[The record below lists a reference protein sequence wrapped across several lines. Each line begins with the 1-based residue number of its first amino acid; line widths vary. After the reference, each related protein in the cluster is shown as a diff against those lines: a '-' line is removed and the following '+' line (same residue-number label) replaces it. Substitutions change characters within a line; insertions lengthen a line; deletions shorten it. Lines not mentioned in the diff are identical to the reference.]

1 MMALSR
7 LVVGLA
13 AGQFIHTAVAQP
25 ANDNFANAQ
34 LLPGNFGTLNADTT
48 GATAE
53 PGEPNHAGYPARA
66 SVWYKWIADLTG
78 PVQLDT
84 LNSGIDTVLAVYTAP
99 TLGTALSDLNFVVAN
114 DDINASYSGFYAIWA
129 GPSGV
134 RFNAQEGVTYYIAV
148 DGYLGAAGPIE
159 LSWAYRSA
167 GVFRFTA
174 DEFYCSERDS
184 APGADGPSST
194 TCSWSPRGI
203 LITATRDMGSV
214 GRVALTFGAAD
225 GTAVEGTDYLVP
237 ANTTL
242 IFDDF
247 EMSKSFVIPIYN
259 NPQVRVNRYFNMT
272 LTDVVMD
279 PLEVAANSVLPP
291 RLNLAHSDSFV
302 IILDTQVDI
311 IAQTNNPPTVN
322 FYRYH
327 CRTTE
332 DITRYYP
339 AGARVMVTRTG
350 TGEAVHI
357 HYSIDSL
364 AAGDGNLQDNIFTLM
379 AGSDYATPDP
389 VTANPPGV
397 LRHFEPVTGTLS
409 WGQGDFNPKPIDIPI
424 YDNQLAGFNE
434 DMRIK
439 LYQSGDSGEAEIG
452 NVSEMTLTILY
463 DDYPAGAL
471 DDSHNVDFSL
481 VTNPPL
487 NTKPG
492 ANGVVYSIA
501 VQTDDKSIIAGHF
514 STYNTIARNGIA
526 RANVDGSLDTY
537 FNPGSGVAVQQGD
550 FISSAVLAPD
560 GKILVVGSFSSFNG
574 IPRYRIARLNSNGS
588 LDTSFN
594 PGLGADATVWSVVV
608 QGDGK
613 VMVGGEFT
621 SINGTNRSYLAR
633 LNDDGSLDTD
643 FDPSLNNPNG
653 YVQSVAVAAGGQIII
668 GGSFTALGEHSRNGI
683 ARLNENGTLDA
694 SFDPGT
700 GVDGP
705 VYVVALQ
712 SDGRVLAGGAF
723 DHAGA
728 YSRQNLVRFSANG
741 AVDLGFDIGSGVDDT
756 VYSITLQND
765 GAIYLGGVFT
775 SINGTRRVGVARLY
789 QSGEV
794 DTGWLDPAY
803 NQFAGPYKT
812 IYNRAVSPKD
822 FLFATALQSDGNL
835 MIGGSFSYVGGGR
848 LTYEVQTN
856 AVSPVDLIW
865 GVYLNNNGSSRA
877 TFRSRANVARLLGG
891 STIGPGSTGLIVSDY
906 DANEN
911 MSYLY
916 VKLVRENGTL
926 GPIQSTFSL
935 PPRPAGPG
943 VAQSG
948 VDYVYNR
955 VNDPQFFSS
964 WMNTRML
971 SHGVFGTNNMTM
983 TVVPNYGV
991 YGPDDD
997 VYVTIIDRPGFQG
1010 DRTVPFQLATPSM
1023 SDVFYLGGENIPVA
1037 SALARTESLLTIAE
1051 NDVRPGA
1058 IGFSVAS
1065 YSVNENGTN
1074 AIITLTRTNGS
1085 FGRVTVRFA
1094 TTNGTAIA
1102 GVDYT
1107 GVTNTVT
1114 FQDGELFRTVSIPIK
1129 NDSVIQPADRTVN
1142 LYLVTPGNGATLGL
1156 ANATLF
1162 IVDDDYSPGRIN
1174 FNPDTYTTN
1183 ETAGTVT
1190 LAVLRTGGNAGIME
1204 VQYRTVNGTAISG
1217 VNYLGVTNTLHWNSG
1232 DSAPRYIAVPV
1243 IHDGLVMPNKAF
1255 QAQLFSPKSFGTNAP
1270 QAFGPRTNATVT
1282 IVNED
1287 FFGTF
1292 QFTAEE
1298 YFVGEN
1304 GGYATITIQRINGS
1318 AENVTVNYSTYDNG
1332 GGAVP
1337 DVNYGST
1344 NGTLFFGPGEIAK
1357 SFNIPIIFQPGAGG
1371 FPPYYSLDFGVAVTG
1386 LVPSGAL
1393 IGPVNPTVVHIVN
1406 PELVTTPAGS
1416 VDPSLDTHGGMN
1428 NDVYALALQPG
1439 DKIVAGGNFTTVSG
1453 ANYNRLVRLESDG
1466 TLDESFLYNLAGAN
1480 AAVRTLINQTD
1491 NRVVIGGA
1499 FTTVDSVNRN
1509 RIARLNYDGS
1519 LDTGFNPGSGPD
1531 NQVYSLAET
1540 WVSGQR
1546 KILLGGAFATFN
1558 GIGRNCIAQLND
1570 DGTLDTAFKPGLG
1583 ANGIVYALAVYPTN
1597 TVHGGKVLIGG
1608 DFTSINGTP
1617 YSRIARLNVD
1627 GSVDATF
1634 NPGFGTDAA
1643 VRAITIQAD
1652 GGILIGGSFTNVNT
1666 FTNAN
1671 GIARLSPNGSIDP
1684 TFIPQPGANG
1694 TVFDIAVQAD
1704 QRILL
1709 VGEFTTVSG
1718 VTRHRITRL
1727 QPNGKVDPTI
1737 NFGLGANN
1745 FINAIAVQNDQRMV
1759 IGGGFTEFNGTPMN
1773 RVGRIFGGSLTGS
1786 GSFEFTSPDYTALQS
1801 QTNTFISMRRLGGT
1815 SGVTPGGS
1823 VSVLFA
1829 TSDGTAIAGEHYVG
1843 VTNTFVFPEGEVFAQ
1858 VSIVVSNNLLIE
1870 SNRTVNLTLS
1880 DPLPPGGPDLGPQPT
1895 ATLTIINDNSAVSFF
1910 AATYTTTKGNI
1921 DNAASIKIVRTGY
1934 LNRAATVDF
1943 LTTTNGTALPGVDY
1957 VPVANLI
1964 TFLPGQASVVTKVL
1978 LGTNNLVR
1986 GSQTVG
1992 MMLTN
1997 SSGALLLDP
2006 VEATLT
2012 IVDTSTAPGRLTF
2025 SAPSYSALEDAGA
2038 ATITVLRTN
2047 GHTGIVTVKFL
2058 TLANTAV
2065 PYVDYIPTSGTL
2077 TFGDGET
2084 SKSFAVPVINDGL
2097 VGSDKYLVLLLTNTT
2112 GGATISGSATAPM
2125 TVVEN
2130 NRGFNLSSPVYVS
2143 NETDGNVTVTV
2154 RRMGSTNGF
2163 LSVNL
2168 STTNGTAIA
2177 GVDYAAINGVLTFQP
2192 GETMKPF
2199 AIPVTFR
2206 PGIQGDRTF
2215 FVLLSTNSLTPGAN
2229 IGDPAVATVYIL
2241 DQDTGFYFTNDTF
2254 SVLKSATNLLVTVL
2268 RTNPNTGTASV
2279 MYATSDGT
2287 ARGGVHYTPVLG
2299 TLAFANGEQFKAF
2312 TVPILS
2318 NNLVEGDLTFNLNL
2332 TSASTNAFLV
2342 SPSNAVATIVDDN
2355 AGFRF
2360 SAANYVIAESGVR
2373 ATIDVFRE
2381 NYTNSTV
2388 SVDFKTIDG
2397 TAKAG
2402 QDYVATNG
2410 TLVFTNGVTH
2420 GAFNVTIIDNTIIQ
2434 GNHSV
2439 LLALARPVGAAALVN
2454 PSAATLTILDNDG
2467 SLISPA
2473 GSALIVEGLGKTN
2486 GIIDPGETVTM
2497 LLALRNTI
2505 GADTT
2510 NITATLLATNG
2521 ISLPSG
2527 PQNYGALL
2535 PDGASASR
2543 SFTFTAAATNGQHII
2558 ATLALQQG
2566 SLSLGTATFV
2576 YTVGNVSTSF
2586 TNNTPII
2593 IPSYGAATPYPA
2605 TNAIAGLDGVV
2616 SQMSLSLTN
2625 FYHRFPSDINMLLV
2639 SPAGQKVVVMGA
2651 VGGSIMVTNLY
2662 LTLDDAATNTLPFGA
2677 TLTNGTYRP
2686 ANYRTLFDFGSF
2698 PPAPAMPYGNV
2709 LSAFNGGNPNGTW
2722 SLYIVDSQAPDDG
2735 SIGAWWLTVNTA
2747 NPVVPSCDVSLQL
2760 LAAPSSVV
2768 LSSNL
2773 TYTLIVTNHGPG
2785 TAANVAVTDDLP
2797 VGVAYISAA
2806 PSLGNATTNGAGR
2819 VTWQVGT
2826 LPINAT
2832 ATMTLLVKTTIA
2844 GQLTNAATATLA
2856 QTDPNLV
2863 NNYAVVVS
2871 TVTAPVADLALGLVD
2886 APDPVYLTNAI
2897 TYSVGVTNLGPATA
2911 TGVTLTNVLPDGVV
2925 FVPGASSLF
2934 LTNQGGVLTG
2944 NLGAM
2949 ASGARTF
2956 VTIVLRPTVPGT
2968 ITNTVGVFS
2977 PVLDPFKG
2985 NNVAAVKT
2993 VATLPLVVLSRAGNN
3008 LVLAW
3013 PAEATGYSLKS
3024 ATNLVPPVIW
3034 TPVPGVPVVI
3044 GGVKTVTIPI
3054 TTGNQY
3060 FRLATAP

>member
-1 MMALSR
+1 MSR
-7 LVVGLA
+7 LVVMLA
-13 AGQFIHTAVAQP
+13 AGQFIQTAVAQP
-25 ANDNFANAQ
+25 ANDNFVNAQ
-34 LLPGNFGTLNADTT
+34 LLPGDFGTLDADTT

-53 PGEPNHAGYPARA
+53 PGEPNHAGYPASA
-66 SVWYKWIADLTG
+66 SVWYKWQPTVTG
-78 PVQLDT
+78 QVQIDT

-99 TLGTALSDLNFVVAN
+99 TAGTDISTLNFLVAN
-114 DDINASYSGFYAIWA
+114 DDINSSYSGLSLPWI

-148 DGYLGAAGPIE
+148 DGYMGEAGPIE

-174 DEFYCSERDS
+174 DFAQCGERES
-184 APGADGPSST
+184 GGADAS
-194 TCSWSPRGI
+194 CAWSPAGMLVTI
-203 LITATRDMGSV
+203 TRDMGSV
-214 GRVALTFGAAD
+214 GRVAVSVSTLD
-225 GTAVEGTDYLVP
+225 GSAVAGTDYMPVN
-237 ANTTL
+237 ATL

-247 EMSKSFVIPIYN
+247 EMSKTIVIPIIYS
-259 NPQVRVNRYFNMT
+259 PTCMPNRQFSVAIT
-272 LTDVVMD
+272 SVVLD
-279 PLEVAANSVLPP
+279 PLEVEADSVLLP
-291 RLNLAHSDSFV
+291 RVNLTHGETV
-302 IILDTQVDI
+302 VEILDANESPNFPGIMCPVP
-311 IAQTNNPPTVN
+311 NNVN
-322 FYRYH
+322 FRRSH
-327 CRTTE
+327 CRTVEGIGTATVWV
-332 DITRYYP
+332 DRLG
-339 AGARVMVTRTG
+339 AGADPRRAS
-350 TGEAVHI
+350 EI

-364 AAGDGNLQDNIFTLM
+364 PPDAINLLDNIFQLA
-379 AGSDYATPDP
+379 AGSDYATP
-389 VTANPPGV
+389 NPPTDPWYGV
-397 LRHFEPVTGTLS
+397 VANFEPVTGTLS
-409 WGQGDFNPKPIDIPI
+409 WGDGDRTPKPINIPI
-424 YDNQLAGFNE
+424 YDNLTPGFNL
-434 DMRIK
+434 DLRIK
-439 LYQSGDSGEAEIG
+439 LFSLNHNNDDDVGNIG
-452 NVSEMTLTILY
+452 EMTLTILY
-463 DDYPAGAL
+463 DDYPAGGL
-471 DDSHNVDFSL
+471 DAAHNPDFNIG
-481 VTNPPL
+481 TNPPR
-487 NTKPG
+487 NSKPG
-492 ANGVVYSIA
+492 VNGVVYSIA
-501 VQTDDKSIIAGHF
+501 VQPDDKSIVAGHF
-514 STYNTIARNGIA
+514 STYNTVARNGIA

-550 FISSAVLAPD
+550 FISSAVLMPD
-560 GKILVVGSFSSFNG
+560 GKVIIGGSFSSFNG

-588 LDTSFN
+588 LDTSFS
-594 PGLGADATVWSVVV
+594 PGLGADATVWSVAV
-608 QGDGK
+608 QSDGK
-613 VMVGGEFT
+613 VIIGGEFT
-621 SINGTNRSYLAR
+621 SINGTNRSYVAR
-633 LNDDGSLDTD
+633 LNDDGSLDTS
-643 FDPSLNNPNG
+643 FDPSLNSPNG
-653 YVQSVAVAAGGQIII
+653 YVQSVAVAASGQTII
-668 GGSFTALGEHSRNGI
+668 GGSFTALGDHSRNGV

-712 SDGRVLAGGAF
+712 GDGRVLAGGAF

-728 YSRQNLVRFSANG
+728 YSRQNLVRFNSNG
-741 AVDLGFDIGSGVDDT
+741 AVDLGFDTGSGVDDS
-756 VYSITLQND
+756 VYSITLQAD

-775 SINGTRRVGVARLY
+775 SINGTRRVGVARLFA
-789 QSGEV
+789 SGEV
-794 DTGWLDPAY
+794 DTGWLDTAY

-812 IYNRAVSPKD
+812 IYNRAVNPKD
-822 FLFATALQSDGNL
+822 FLFATALQSDGKL

-848 LTYEVQTN
+848 RTSEVQTN
-856 AVSPVDLIW
+856 MVSPIDLQAA
-865 GVYLNNNGSSRA
+865 GYSRA

-891 STIGPGSTGLIVSDY
+891 STVGPGSTGLVVSDY

-911 MSYLY
+911 MGFLY

-955 VNDPQFFSS
+955 VNDPQFWSS
-964 WMNTRML
+964 WLMNTRML
-971 SHGVFGTNNMTM
+971 SDGVFGTNNDTR
-983 TVVPNYGV
+983 TVVTGLWDNATY
-991 YGPDDD
+991 DD
-997 VYVTIIDRPGFQG
+997 VYVTLNDRPGIQG
-1010 DRTVPFQLATPSM
+1010 DRTVPFQLSTPSM

-1037 SALARTESLLTIAE
+1037 SALARTEALLTIAE

-1094 TTNGTAIA
+1094 TTNGTAVA
-1102 GVDYT
+1102 GVDYV

-1114 FQDGELFRTVSIPIK
+1114 FDDGIISRTVSIPIK
-1129 NDSVIQPADRTVN
+1129 NDLVIQPADRTVN
-1142 LYLVTPGNGATLGL
+1142 LYLATPGNGATLGL
-1156 ANATLF
+1156 TNATLF

-1174 FNPDTYTTN
+1174 LSPDIYSTN

-1190 LAVLRTGGNAGIME
+1190 LAVTRTGGNAGIMD

-1217 VNYLGVTNTLHWNSG
+1217 VNYTGVTNALHWNSG
-1232 DSAPRYIAVPV
+1232 DSATRFINVPV
-1243 IHDGLVMPNKAF
+1243 IHDGLVTPDKTF

-1270 QAFGPRTNATVT
+1270 QAFGPRTNANVT

-1287 FFGTF
+1287 FYGTF
-1292 QFTAEE
+1292 QFTTGE

-1304 GGYATITIQRINGS
+1304 GGYATVTIQRINGS

-1357 SFNIPIIFQPGAGG
+1357 SFNIPIFFQAGAGG
-1371 FPPYYSLDFGVAVTG
+1371 IPPYYSIDFGVALTG

-1393 IGPVNPTVVHIVN
+1393 IGPVNPAVVHIVN

-1439 DKIVAGGNFTTVSG
+1439 GKIVAGGNFTTVSG
-1453 ANYNRLVRLESDG
+1453 ANYNRLVRLEADG

-1480 AAVRTLINQTD
+1480 AAVRTLISQTD

-1499 FTTVDSVNRN
+1499 FTTVDGVNRSH
-1509 RIARLNYDGS
+1509 IARLNYDGS

-1540 WVSGQR
+1540 WVKGER
-1546 KILLGGAFATFN
+1546 KILLGGAFASFN
-1558 GIGRNCIAQLND
+1558 GTGRNCIARLND
-1570 DGTLDTAFKPGLG
+1570 DGTLDLAFKPGLG
-1583 ANGIVYALAVYPTN
+1583 ANGIVYALAAYPTN

-1627 GSVDATF
+1627 GTVDATF
-1634 NPGFGTDAA
+1634 NPGSGADAA
-1643 VRAITIQAD
+1643 VRAIAIQAD

-1666 FTNAN
+1666 FANAN
-1671 GIARLSPNGSIDP
+1671 GIARLNPNGSIDP

-1694 TVFDIAVQAD
+1694 TVFAIAMQAD

-1745 FINAIAVQNDQRMV
+1745 FVNAIVVQNDQHMV

-1773 RVGRIFGGSLTGS
+1773 RIGRIFGGSLTGS
-1786 GSFEFTSPDYTALQS
+1786 GSFEFTSPAYSALQS
-1801 QTNTFISMRRLGGT
+1801 QTNTFISVRRLGGT
-1815 SGVTPGGS
+1815 SGLTPGGS

-1829 TSDGTAIAGEHYVG
+1829 TSDGTAISGEHYVG
-1843 VTNTFVFPEGEVFAQ
+1843 VTNTLVFPEGEVFMQ

-1880 DPLPPGGPDLGPQPT
+1880 DPLPPGGPELGPQPT

-1921 DNAASIKIVRTGY
+1921 DNAASIRFVRTGY
-1934 LNRAATVDF
+1934 LDRTAVMDF
-1943 LTTTNGTALPGVDY
+1943 MTTTNGTALPGVDY
-1957 VPVANLI
+1957 VPVTNLI
-1964 TFLPGQASVVTKVL
+1964 TFLPGQASVITKVM

-1992 MMLTN
+1992 MTIKN

-2006 VEATLT
+2006 IEATLT
-2012 IVDTSTAPGRLTF
+2012 IVDTSTAAGKLTF
-2025 SAPSYSALEDAGA
+2025 SAPSYSALEDEGS

-2065 PYVDYIPTSGTL
+2065 PYVDYIPTNGTL

-2084 SKSFAVPVINDGL
+2084 SKSFAVPVINDGV
-2097 VGSDKYLVLLLTNTT
+2097 VGSDKYLVLMLTNAT
-2112 GGATISGSATAPM
+2112 GGAAISGSATAPM

-2143 NETDGNVTVTV
+2143 NENDGNVTVTV
-2154 RRMGSTNGF
+2154 RRIGSTNGF

-2177 GVDYAAINGVLTFQP
+2177 GVDYAPINGVLTFQP
-2192 GETMKPF
+2192 GETIKPF

-2254 SVLKSATNLLVTVL
+2254 SVLKSATNLLVTVM
-2268 RTNPNTGTASV
+2268 RTNPNTGAASV

-2287 ARGGVHYTPVLG
+2287 ARGGIHYTPVLG
-2299 TLAFANGEQFKAF
+2299 TLAFNNGEQFRTF

-2318 NNLVEGDLTFNLNL
+2318 NSLVEGDLTFNLNL
-2332 TSASTNAFLV
+2332 TSASTNASLV

-2388 SVDFKTIDG
+2388 SVDFKTLDG

-2420 GAFNVTIIDNTIIQ
+2420 GSFNVTIIDNTIIQ

-2439 LLALARPVGAAALVN
+2439 LLSLANPVGASALVN

-2521 ISLPSG
+2521 ITLPSG
-2527 PQNYGALL
+2527 PQNYGALI

-2543 SFTFTAAATNGQHII
+2543 PFTFTAAATNGQHIV
-2558 ATLALQQG
+2558 ATLSLRQG
-2566 SLSLGTATFV
+2566 ALSLGTATFV

-2593 IPSYGAATPYPA
+2593 IPSYGAASPYPA
-2605 TNAIAGLDGVV
+2605 TNAVAGLDGVV

-2625 FYHRFPSDINMLLV
+2625 LYHRFPSDINMLLV

-2651 VGGSIMVTNLY
+2651 VGGSVMVTNLY
-2662 LTLDDAATNTLPFGA
+2662 LTLDDSGTNVLPFGA

-2686 ANYRTLFDFGSF
+2686 ANYRPLFDFGSF
-2698 PPAPAMPYGNV
+2698 PPAPAMPYSNA

-2722 SLYIVDSQAPDDG
+2722 SLYVVDSQGPDDG

-2747 NPVVPSCDVSLQL
+2747 NPVVPSCDVSLKL
-2760 LAAPSSVV
+2760 LAAPASAV
-2768 LSSNL
+2768 LTSNI

-2785 TAANVAVTDDLP
+2785 TASSVTVTDDLP
-2797 VGVAYISAA
+2797 VGVSYVSAL
-2806 PSLGNATTNGAGR
+2806 PSVGSATTSGAGQ
-2819 VTWQVGT
+2819 VTWRVGA

-2832 ATMTLLVKTTIA
+2832 ASMTLLVKTTLA
-2844 GQLTNAATATLA
+2844 GQLTNAANATLA

-2886 APDPVYLTNAI
+2886 SPDPVYLTNAI

-2911 TGVTLTNVLPDGVV
+2911 TGVTLTNVIPDGVV
-2925 FVPGASSLF
+2925 FVPAASSPF
-2934 LTNQGGVLTG
+2934 LTNQGGILTG
-2944 NLGAM
+2944 NLGTM
-2949 ASGARTF
+2949 ASGAQTF
-2956 VTIVLRPTVPGT
+2956 VTIVLRPTMTGT

-2977 PVLDPFKG
+2977 PMLDPLKG

-2993 VATLPLVVLSRAGNN
+2993 VATLPLILLSRAGNN

-3013 PAEATGYSLKS
+3013 PAEAAGYSLKS
-3024 ATNLVPPVIW
+3024 ATNLVPRVIW
-3034 TPVPGVPVVI
+3034 TPVPVVPVVI
-3044 GGVKTVTIPI
+3044 GGAKTVTIPI
-3054 TTGNQY
+3054 TTGSQY
-3060 FRLATAP
+3060 FRLDTAP